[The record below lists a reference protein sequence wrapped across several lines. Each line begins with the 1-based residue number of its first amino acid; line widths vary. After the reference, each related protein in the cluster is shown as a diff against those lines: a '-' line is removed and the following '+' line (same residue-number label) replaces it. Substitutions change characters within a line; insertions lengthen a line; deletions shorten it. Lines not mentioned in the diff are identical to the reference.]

1 MSITAGLLLVFLNIF
16 LPGLIFLRSYFKG
29 EFSKQFNTSIP
40 IVRLGF
46 YSLIP
51 GIALFLLSVSVFLC
65 IDSDFKLSSG
75 LEIYQNLLSVD
86 EELSFESINFIDN
99 RLWVYIIFLCCTF
112 FSAGV
117 FGLFFHYLIRKF
129 NLDKKYKI
137 LRFKNYWYYI
147 FSGEITNFSKFN
159 KAITSIKVENIE
171 NYSDV
176 LITYADILVD
186 ECGKSKLYTGYILD
200 YELDQK
206 NINAL
211 DKIYLL
217 DAHKYNYVNQD
228 ILKSRFQPTFVKK
241 SVPGHIFVIDYK
253 KVLNLNLTYVPS
265 LEWSLKRHNRQYSIW
280 IKIDKILQFSFL
292 IILALGVS
300 AIWFDWPFD
309 SESLHNLSTFKLILI
324 SFFINY
330 SLSLLFSTI
339 EFINSYVFLNGIRKS
354 KKHIEH
360 VIQAEESESIF
371 NSEYLPLKSKLLDIL
386 KNLRKTKKT
395 IFTSLFLIIIIIIYL
410 IFF

>member
-40 IVRLGF
+40 IIRLGF

-51 GIALFLLSVSVFLC
+51 GIAIFLLSVSVFLF
-65 IDSDFKLSSG
+65 INPEFKLSGG

-86 EELSFESINFIDN
+86 EELSKESKSFIDK
-99 RLWVYIIFLCCTF
+99 RLWVYILFLCCTF
-112 FSAGV
+112 LSAGV
-117 FGLFFHYLIRKF
+117 FGVFAHYLIRKF

-147 FSGEITNFSKFN
+147 FSGEITNFSKFS

-217 DAHKYNYVNQD
+217 DTHKYNYVKQD
-228 ILKSRFQPTFVKK
+228 ILKSKFQPTFIKK

-265 LEWSLKRHNRQYSIW
+265 LDWSLKRHNSQHSIW
-280 IKIDKILQFSFL
+280 FKIDKILQFSFI

-300 AIWFDWPFD
+300 AIWFGWPFD
-309 SESLHNLSTFKLILI
+309 FEWLHSFSTFKLILI

-330 SLSLLFSTI
+330 SLGLLFSTI
-339 EFINSYVFLNGIRKS
+339 EFINSFVFLKSMRKS
-354 KKHIEH
+354 KKHIKH
-360 VIQAEESESIF
+360 AFDAEGSESIF
-371 NSEYLPLKSKLLDIL
+371 TSEYLPLNKKLLSIL

-395 IFTSLFLIIIIIIYL
+395 IFTSLFLIIVIIIILYL
-410 IFF
+410 Y